1 VRTLS
6 FHLSALG
13 LALALHAL
21 AAPAAAA
28 STTGALIEDARS
40 AGAVTDEQAIV
51 LKALSLYAPDL
62 LPAEYRGARV
72 DKCGTPA
79 AIEIERALSG
89 LSPEAAARIRGLR
102 ARPTCSTYFSTT
114 HFRIHYDTTG
124 THMILGWPDTT
135 YRDALAAALE
145 NSWEQEVTTLGF
157 RQPPSDGSDP
167 DGGGGSALYDV
178 YLQNLSGYFGYC
190 QGTYTVPSTPT
201 LTDCTSYIVID
212 NDYAGFGYADPQ
224 DPMKVTVAHE
234 FNHACQYAHDYLESV
249 WYMECTS
256 TWIEDYV
263 YDSVNDY
270 RNYLP
275 YFYNYP
281 YASLDWNDGTG
292 LRMYGSCVWS
302 FFLSEH
308 LGPEA
313 VRAVWTAAEG
323 GGTTY
328 SVMDAALGLYG
339 TSLEQEFKTFCV
351 WNWFTGI
358 RSDGTHFE
366 EGASWPLVAAE
377 RTYTSFPLVGGGP
390 TVAHRPDHMAF
401 NFIHLNNPGG
411 SQDLL
416 DISYDGPDLVT
427 TRNLACVNVKTTGG
441 ATSER
446 DEISLSPEGSGAAT
460 IAEWD
465 HLSQACVVVVNAS
478 TGTNDMDYTV
488 EVERSTPVE
497 GVFYAAESEGNSVL
511 LRWSLASV
519 DGVASL
525 DVRRATASDEEFVT
539 LNDDPLALDSPGSYV
554 DTDVRPGDE
563 LWYELVATAWD
574 GTEERVP
581 GGPVHVSVG
590 GALGIG
596 LSPPAPNPFR
606 ETTSFEFAVPVDG
619 ARVSLRV
626 FDVSGRLVATLA
638 DERLDRGRRI
648 RTWDGRDDR
657 GAPVA
662 AGVYF
667 CSLEVDGAVVV
678 QKTMVLR

>member
-1 VRTLS
+1 MRTLP
-6 FHLSALG
+6 FHLPAIG
-13 LALALHAL
+13 LSLAVSALAL
-21 AAPAAAA
+21 PAASAP
-28 STTGALIEDARS
+28 TTGALVATARS
-40 AGAVTDEQAIV
+40 AGAITDEQAII

-62 LPAEYRGARV
+62 LPAEYRGTRV

-79 AIEIERALSG
+79 AIEIERALPG
-89 LSPEAAARIRGLR
+89 LSREAAEQIRGLR
-102 ARPTCSTYFSTT
+102 ARPTCSTYYSTT

-124 THMILGWPDTT
+124 PHMILGWPDTT
-135 YRDALAAALE
+135 YRDAIAAALE
-145 NSWEQEVTTLGF
+145 NSWTQEITTLGF
-157 RQPPSDGSDP
+157 RQPPSDGSDL
-167 DGGGGSALYDV
+167 DGGGGSSHYDV

-190 QGTYTVPSTPT
+190 QGMYTVPSTPT

-234 FNHACQYAHDYLESV
+234 FSHACQYAHDYLESV

-263 YDSVNDY
+263 YDAVNDY

-275 YFYNYP
+275 YFYSYP

-292 LRMYGSCVWS
+292 LRIYGSCVWN

-308 LGPEA
+308 LGPGA

-323 GGTTY
+323 AGTTFE
-328 SVMDAALGLYG
+328 VLDTALASYG
-339 TSLEQEFKTFCV
+339 TSLELAFREFCL
-351 WNWFTGI
+351 WSWFTGI
-358 RSDGTHFE
+358 RYDGTHFQ

-377 RTYTSFPLVGGGP
+377 RTYSSFPIVGGGP

-401 NFIHLNNPGG
+401 NFIHMNNPGG

-416 DISYDGPDLVT
+416 DISYDGPSLIT
-427 TRNLACVNVKTTGG
+427 TRNFACVNVKTTGG

-446 DEISLSPEGSGAAT
+446 DELSLDLTGSGSAT
-460 IAEWD
+460 VTGWD
-465 HLSQACVVVVNAS
+465 DLSQACLVVVNAS
-478 TGTNDMDYTV
+478 TGTNDMGYTV
-488 EVERSTPVE
+488 DVERSTPVE
-497 GVFYAAESEGNSVL
+497 GAFYAVETDQTSVV

-519 DGVASL
+519 DGIAAL
-525 DVRRATASDEEFVT
+525 DVRRATASDEEFVR
-539 LNDDPLALDSPGSYV
+539 LNDEPLPLDSPGSHV

-563 LWYELVATAWD
+563 LWYELVATMWD
-574 GTEERVP
+574 GTEERVC
-581 GGPVHVSVG
+581 GEPVHVSVG
-590 GALGIG
+590 GAMGLA

-606 ETTSFEFAVPVDG
+606 ETTSFEFAVPLDA
-619 ARVSLRV
+619 ARVSLTV
-626 FDVSGRLVATLA
+626 FDVSGRLVAALA
-638 DERLDRGRRI
+638 DEWVDRGRRT